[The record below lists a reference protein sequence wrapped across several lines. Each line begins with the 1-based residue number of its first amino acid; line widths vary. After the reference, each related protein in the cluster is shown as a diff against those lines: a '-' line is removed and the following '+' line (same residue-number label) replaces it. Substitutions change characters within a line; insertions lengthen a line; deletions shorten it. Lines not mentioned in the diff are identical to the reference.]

1 MKCTKFLFQNLIKKD
16 GIQVHKNLTRN
27 NGVKT
32 LLDSLPSNSQS
43 TLSWISQQSYY
54 YCKVDTLE
62 HLMEEGVKES
72 LKESYYLNT
81 DWKIDESATV
91 ADAITRFVK
100 NDISA
105 LAITNSKGAHVTGM
119 FTMKDFMR
127 KVASRGLNPT
137 TTHLRDVCT
146 LGEDTKLVSVS
157 LQDSVFHCL
166 EALQEHNFRHL
177 LVRDNN
183 DLRFIGI
190 ISALDVIKCAHDKY
204 QEHINNLNDCIYLNE
219 LTSSPY

>member
-127 KVASRGLNPT
+127 KVPTHLPPCFFFFYMFLNCVNQVASRGLNPT
-137 TTHLRDVCT
+137 TTHVKTPPPPSFSSFT
-146 LGEDTKLVSVS
+146 LNPFLCQALLFLLFTFYFFFLS
-157 LQDSVFHCL
+157 LSL
-166 EALQEHNFRHL
+166 IL
-177 LVRDNN
+177 
-183 DLRFIGI
+183 
-190 ISALDVIKCAHDKY
+190 
-204 QEHINNLNDCIYLNE
+204 
-219 LTSSPY
+219 